1 MSMATAVPGRRDE
14 TEIYRCTEAELVKSY
29 KAYVRRN
36 DGCVLAR
43 SSARDA
49 QVTLVFNV
57 L

>member
-1 MSMATAVPGRRDE
+1 MATAVPGRRDE
-14 TEIYRCTEAELVKSY
+14 TEIYRCTAAELVKSY

-36 DGCVLAR
+36 DGCALAR